1 MGGQR
6 QIDQR
11 PSSRTFP
18 DLVCL
23 FSPGVFVHV
32 GGVTMFLFSSY
43 FREDLPCGMK
53 LNCAHF
59 PVRYRRRFFESRGKG
74 VSAWQP
80 ARSWRA
86 SGEGQISLS
95 ASAERAFANFRDK
108 KHRILQLQ
116 IFRTKNVFFETKNVF
131 FLQLHE
137 NGHFHG
143 ATFISDDLSVHY
155 DSYILA
161 HTVIGP

>member
-1 MGGQR
+1 MNLDGGDKGIAKENADPKANQLLATR
-6 QIDQR
+6 R
-11 PSSRTFP
+11 
-18 DLVCL
+18 VC
-23 FSPGVFVHV
+23 SEVDPGIEVEQAGRV
-32 GGVTMFLFSSY
+32 
-43 FREDLPCGMK
+43 
-53 LNCAHF
+53 
-59 PVRYRRRFFESRGKG
+59 
-74 VSAWQP
+74 QP

-116 IFRTKNVFFETKNVF
+116 IFRTKNVFLETKNVV